1 METLI
6 YPIVAAV
13 VLILCFFVAKIALRW
28 IVRFVLVVI
37 LFLIALGGAAWWYFD
52 QSFKEPA
59 AKPRSTN
66 SQRANSDRR

>member
-6 YPIVAAV
+6 YPILVAI

-28 IVRFVLVVI
+28 IVRLVLVVI
-37 LFLIALGGAAWWYFD
+37 LFLIALGGAAWWWFD
-52 QSFKEPA
+52 QSVKEP

-66 SQRANSDRR
+66 SRRASSDRR